1 MNKNEKKLLDK
12 FAESDVI
19 NNNIINLQNNIDVF
33 AGIKKVIAVTSVDN
47 NFLSGICIKYLADT
61 YANNKQK
68 TLVVEANFH
77 TPILRELYGNAET
90 ENNLLKVNE
99 YLEVVFATEEVYS
112 AKKLMSEEFVKKIE
126 EYKEKY
132 DRVLVL
138 VSPVENTKEIL
149 VFKDII
155 ETSVLVTK
163 KDETLLKNIHNSISF
178 IKKYDIPFAGVVFI
192 K

>member
-1 MNKNEKKLLDK
+1 MNKYEKKLLDK
-12 FAESDVI
+12 FAESDIV
-19 NNNIINLQNNIDVF
+19 NGNMINLQNNIDIF
-33 AGIKKVIAVTSVDN
+33 AGIKKVIAVTSADN
-47 NFLSGICIKYLADT
+47 NFLSGICIKHLADT

-77 TPILRELYGNAET
+77 NPILKELYGDVEESSNIF
-90 ENNLLKVNE
+90 KVNE
-99 YLEVVFATEEVYS
+99 YLEIVFATEEVYS

-126 EYKEKY
+126 ESKEKY
-132 DRVLVL
+132 DRVLIL
-138 VSPVENTKEIL
+138 VSPVESTKEIL

-155 ETSVLVTK
+155 ETSILVTQ